1 MVDILGKIAKNFMK
15 ITKSIFLGQ
24 NSGRGTGGGGKPI
37 LWVVGVF
44 PVSPTGETLLS
55 VIFIAS
61 MPLKKYITSNHNIVE
76 VLFK

>member
-1 MVDILGKIAKNFMK
+1 MGGGL
-15 ITKSIFLGQ
+15 
-24 NSGRGTGGGGKPI
+24 GGGKPI